1 MREAGASKGDGFVDC
16 RRRVVGVVA
25 VVTIDVLAP
34 MTLDESVEWEIS
46 FRLADAIPRG
56 IGLEEAGSG
65 ALAGRPADGVSIDS
79 ASST

>member
-1 MREAGASKGDGFVDC
+1 
-16 RRRVVGVVA
+16 
-25 VVTIDVLAP
+25 